1 MLRRLSKKNV
11 ISLTI
16 FMITVSGSCFPLHD
30 LVFET
35 SDKSLQQLLQDR
47 ITTAK
52 ASADPTI
59 EKEPIKNLNLIQ
71 TFYERRSYRP
81 AWIGENKSVGLVK
94 NLLKSIRKADREA
107 LDPKD
112 YHLDALEKLANSF
125 GRNRSRGQ
133 PPILSNLVDLELL
146 STDAFLTYASHLLS
160 GGTKPEIVDPEW
172 TAIVK
177 EVDFT
182 RLMQTAVNSHQIE
195 GAFNSL
201 LPIHPGYVKLRDA
214 LICYREIVDKGEW
227 PSVPYGRN
235 LQFGDTDERVR
246 TLRIRLRFENKTLKG
261 SIFKRNIFDN
271 HLGQAVRLFQQQCG
285 LDVDGIVGPH
295 TLRALNI
302 PAAGRVRQIELNMER
317 WRWLP
322 QYLGKRYV
330 IVNIADFKLE
340 IREENQLVIVMR
352 AVVGQNYRRT
362 PVFSTQMTHLVLNP
376 YWNVPKIIA
385 VEDMLPQIQM
395 DPNYLNRQRL
405 KVFQD
410 LAGGATEIN
419 PETVDW
425 KTVTAENFNYRFQ
438 QEPGPANALG
448 RVKFMFPNKYDV
460 YIHDTPS
467 QDFFAKSIRNF
478 SSGCIRIEKP
488 IDLAEYLM
496 QGDLRWTRENIIAA
510 IDSGVTRTIRLPSS
524 IPVYFIYWTA
534 WAEGDGTVH
543 FREDIYGRDRIL
555 EKEGHIKYEDTY

>member
-1 MLRRLSKKNV
+1 MSKKFF

-16 FMITVSGSCFPLHD
+16 LVVTSTGGCVSLQDSGLK
-30 LVFET
+30 T

-47 ITTAK
+47 ITRAR

-59 EKEPIKNLNLIQ
+59 KKEPIKNLNLIQ
-71 TFYERRSYRP
+71 IFYERRAYRP
-81 AWIGENKSVGLVK
+81 AWVGENKSPGLVK

-112 YHLDALEKLANSF
+112 YHLDALEKLADSF
-125 GRNRSRGQ
+125 GRHSSRGQ
-133 PPILSNLVDLELL
+133 PPILSNLADLELL

-160 GGTKPEIVDPEW
+160 GRVNPESVDPEW
-172 TAIVK
+172 TASLK

-182 RLMQTAVNSHQIE
+182 RLMQTALDSNGIE
-195 GAFNSL
+195 SAFNSL
-201 LPIHPGYVKLRDA
+201 LPIHPGYMKLRDA
-214 LICYREIVDKGEW
+214 LIRYREIVDKGGW
-227 PSVPYGRN
+227 PAVSYGRN
-235 LQFGDTDERVR
+235 LQSGDTDKRVR
-246 TLRIRLRFENKTLKG
+246 TLRARLRFENKTLKG
-261 SIFKRNIFDN
+261 PIFNRNIFDN
-271 HLGQAVRLFQQQCG
+271 HLDQAVRLFQHQNG
-285 LDVDGIVGPH
+285 LDVDGIVGPN

-302 PAAGRVRQIELNMER
+302 PTADRVRQIELNMER

-322 QYLGKRYV
+322 QYLGKCYV
-330 IVNIADFKLE
+330 IVNIANFKLE
-340 IREENQLVIVMR
+340 LREKDQQVMAMR

-385 VEDMLPQIQM
+385 LEDMLPLLQM

-410 LAGGATEIN
+410 LAGGAMEID

-425 KTVTAENFNYRFQ
+425 KTVTVDNFNYRFQ

-467 QDFFAKSIRNF
+467 QDLFTKPIRNF

-496 QGDLRWTRENIIAA
+496 QGDPQWTRENIIAA
-510 IDSGVTRTIRLPSS
+510 IDSGITRTIRLPSP

-534 WAEGDGTVH
+534 WADGDGTVQ

-555 EKEGHIKYEDTY
+555 EKALHN